1 MDINLR
7 KKIMSNKEFNPI
19 EQRMSTLM
27 TVIDTAI
34 VSSND
39 RNDQLMLACAMMQRT
54 REIFDATLGV
64 EGRKQMFKELV

>member
-1 MDINLR
+1 
-7 KKIMSNKEFNPI
+7 MSNKEFNPI
-19 EQRMSTLM
+19 EERMSTLM

-34 VSSND
+34 LSTND

>member
-1 MDINLR
+1 MND
-7 KKIMSNKEFNPI
+7 FDPI
-19 EQRMSTLM
+19 ELRMETLM

-34 VSSND
+34 LSTNS

-54 REIFDATLGV
+54 REIFDATIGV

>member
-1 MDINLR
+1 
-7 KKIMSNKEFNPI
+7 MSNKEFNPI